1 MQSELFKP
9 KKKVILFVDG
19 SNLFHSLWECYKTHI
34 LDIQELASKLCNLNR
49 ELKQIRYYYSP
60 FIMGINPRMYRIQQK
75 YIEKIKN
82 YANVYISEG
91 KYVRK
96 PILLKKETMN
106 KIKPYITRD
115 ELWTYI
121 EKGVDVKIA
130 VDMIALGIA
139 NAYDT
144 AILVS
149 GDGDFVPV
157 INKLKELKKIVQVA
171 MIMNDNRKSYDLKE
185 HAKSIINL
193 EHIIPGIL
201 KKQKSRR
208 EGDPF

>member
-1 MQSELFKP
+1 MQPELFKS
-9 KKKVILFVDG
+9 KKRVILFVDG
-19 SNLFHSLWECYKTHI
+19 SNLFHSLWECYRTHI
-34 LDIQELASKLCNLNR
+34 LDIQELALKLCCVNR

-60 FIMGINPRMYRIQQK
+60 FIKEINSHMYKIQQR
-75 YIEKIKN
+75 YIERIKT
-82 YANVYISEG
+82 YPNVDISEG

-96 PILLKKETMN
+96 PILLKKETLE
-106 KIKPYITRD
+106 KIKPYITKD

-121 EKGVDVKIA
+121 EKGIDVKIA

-139 NAYDT
+139 NAYDV

-157 INKLKELKKIVQVA
+157 INKLKEFKKTVQVA
-171 MIMNDNRKSYDLKE
+171 TIMNDIRKSYDLKE
-185 HAKSIINL
+185 HAKSVINL
-193 EHIIPGIL
+193 THIIPSIL
-201 KKQKSRR
+201 KKQKSHH